1 MPLFRDFNECKKI
14 AVLIL
19 LDFLEEGHPLVK
31 ELLDR
36 IKYEESS
43 ERKNKGKCYMVT
55 TKLKKALW
63 HNEEAVSM
71 GFDVYL
77 RRIVESKRFEIDYKE
92 ANP

>member
-1 MPLFRDFNECKKI
+1 
-14 AVLIL
+14 
-19 LDFLEEGHPLVK
+19 
-31 ELLDR
+31 
-36 IKYEESS
+36 
-43 ERKNKGKCYMVT
+43 MVT